1 MARLIGSLAFAWVV
15 AGGSSPLVHQFRTTC
30 TERAENVVGGCQG
43 HRSCKEPG
51 KSTVAVQAFSAP
63 PSCKQLVAPP
73 SGWAGGKIR
82 DQGKTERAQK
92 GSCTAETHSRDAGS
106 RSWAADIS
114 EKDELCGGPVSNI
127 RLAVLGTRAL
137 VCNLRMKGAERPSPP
152 LSQRNKLR
160 VRIFNISF
168 LFWRSEGENPD
179 PLSTPSLQ
187 RRLWFLTA
195 KRNKDKDTNDGC
207 CICTASA
214 GKGVHYI
221 CHWHKENCSQLQELN
236 KILWTKGASHNS
248 NRTESG

>member
-1 MARLIGSLAFAWVV
+1 MYIQHILSILVTTIQSNDLLFLNVVCKMARLIGSLAFAWVV

-106 RSWAADIS
+106 RS
-114 EKDELCGGPVSNI
+114 
-127 RLAVLGTRAL
+127 
-137 VCNLRMKGAERPSPP
+137 
-152 LSQRNKLR
+152 
-160 VRIFNISF
+160 
-168 LFWRSEGENPD
+168 
-179 PLSTPSLQ
+179 
-187 RRLWFLTA
+187 
-195 KRNKDKDTNDGC
+195 
-207 CICTASA
+207 
-214 GKGVHYI
+214 
-221 CHWHKENCSQLQELN
+221 
-236 KILWTKGASHNS
+236 
-248 NRTESG
+248 